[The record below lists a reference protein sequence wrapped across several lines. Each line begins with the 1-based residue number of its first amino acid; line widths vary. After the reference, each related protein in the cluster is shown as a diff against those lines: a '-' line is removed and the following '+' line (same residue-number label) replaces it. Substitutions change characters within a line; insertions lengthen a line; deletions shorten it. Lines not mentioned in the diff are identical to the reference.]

1 MRLWIALALA
11 SLCWMG
17 AFYEWGGQAAKGV
30 RELKKGQPKE
40 ASQSLLAGRQ
50 ELPHSAAVSYD
61 RALALSRSG
70 LPDSAAASYYN
81 TFTSQSLQGQDGR
94 ASAAFNLGNE
104 AMRTDH
110 VADAIRFYRESLR
123 ANPARADAKRN
134 LEEAIRRA
142 RRETPKQQSQNSQ
155 GGGGKQ
161 PHGGGPQPSPGQN
174 GNPPPQQ
181 GRQPQSGQQPAPNL
195 GGSIPSR
202 AEAEHWLDALEA
214 ERKASRLHEHGGPER
229 ETGQREW

>member
-1 MRLWIALALA
+1 MKRWIATVLACL
-11 SLCWMG
+11 SWMG

-30 RELKKGQPKE
+30 RELKKGEPKE
-40 ASQSLLAGRQ
+40 ASQSLLAGRR

-70 LPDSAAASYYN
+70 LPDSAATAYYN
-81 TFTSQSLQGQDGR
+81 TFTSSSLRGPEGR

-104 AMRTDH
+104 AMRTNR

-123 ANPARADAKRN
+123 ADPARADAKRN

-142 RRETPKQQSQNSQ
+142 RREMPKQPNPSSG
-155 GGGGKQ
+155 GGGGKE
-161 PHGGGPQPSPGQN
+161 PRGGGREPYPGQN
-174 GNPPPQQ
+174 GNPPPQA
-181 GRQPQSGQQPAPNL
+181 GRQPQSSQEPPPNL
-195 GGSIPSR
+195 GGPIPSR

-214 ERKASRLHEHGGPER
+214 ERKASRLREHGGPER
-229 ETGQREW
+229 ETGQRDW